1 MEEIEER
8 RKRYTEREILRANL
22 EFMKAKKQNRER
34 KSGRL
39 TFRHD
44 FADRAAAVANVFAP
58 PLAAFF
64 SHLSLLGAKENK

>member
-1 MEEIEER
+1 
-8 RKRYTEREILRANL
+8 
-22 EFMKAKKQNRER
+22 MKAKKQNRER

-64 SHLSLLGAKENK
+64 AHLSLVGAKENK